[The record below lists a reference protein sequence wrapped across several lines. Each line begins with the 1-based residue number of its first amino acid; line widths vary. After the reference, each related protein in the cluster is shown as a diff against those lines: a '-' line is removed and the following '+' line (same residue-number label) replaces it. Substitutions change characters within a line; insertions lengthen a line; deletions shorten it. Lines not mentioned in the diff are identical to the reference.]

1 MKRLIVERN
10 RYFDSVFLM
19 RISSEL
25 EKLDNVTQAVVAMA
39 TPVNLE
45 NLIKSGF
52 ELGVETAPLQPAD
65 LIIAIDADSDQTIA
79 SARDRLQELLAGG
92 TDDESGSSTARPTS
106 LDEALASD
114 PGANLALISVPG
126 AHAARE
132 ARQALRRGLHVMLF
146 SDNVTVEDEI
156 TLKDE
161 AIERGLL
168 MMGPDCGTAIL
179 NGAVLGFANVCR
191 RGRIGIVGAS
201 GTGIQEISS
210 LVHQLGGGISQAIG
224 TGGRDLSEAVDG
236 RMTRFGIEALG
247 SDPGTDVIVVVSKTP
262 SPTVADKVI
271 QALAATGKSGV
282 IHFIGGRTEELTD
295 KVGTTATL
303 ADAALAAVAKSDIDI
318 GEASRLAH
326 LPAFSGIPTAF
337 SATAE
342 KAKQLAPEAST
353 EISSETGISQRAP
366 AGARVVGLYCGG
378 TLCQETW
385 NILHEAG
392 FDVRSNVAGDAAK
405 KIHPEDQEAGHV
417 VWDLGDDAFT
427 VGKPHPM
434 IEPSLRDERVAEAG
448 EDPTIGIV
456 LADCVIGYGAHENP
470 AGSLADAA
478 TRAFD
483 CARKDGRNLTILASV
498 TGTDQD
504 PQNLVRQRKILEDA
518 GIIVASSNAAAAKGV
533 VALMKSEET

>member
-1 MKRLIVERN
+1 VKKLIIERN

-25 EKLDNVTQAVVAMA
+25 EKLDTITQAVVAMA
-39 TPVNLE
+39 TPINLE

-52 ELGVETAPLQPAD
+52 EFGAEAKTVKPAD
-65 LIIAIDADSDQTIA
+65 LIIAIDADSA
-79 SARDRLQELLAGG
+79 KAMSSARARLEELLAGG
-92 TDDESGSSTARPTS
+92 TDDESRSSAARPSS
-106 LDEALASD
+106 LDEALAAD
-114 PGANLALISVPG
+114 PDANLVLISVPG

-132 ARQALRRGLHVMLF
+132 ARLALRRGLHVMLF
-146 SDNVTVEDEI
+146 SDNVTVDDEI

-161 AIERGLL
+161 AVERGLL

-179 NGAVLGFANVCR
+179 NGAALGFANVCR
-191 RGRIGIVGAS
+191 PGKIGLVGAS

-247 SDPGTDVIVVVSKTP
+247 RDPGTDVIVVVSKTP
-262 SPTVADKVI
+262 SPAVAEKVI
-271 QALAATGKSGV
+271 QTLASTGKPAV
-282 IHFIGGRTEELTD
+282 VHFIGGQATQLSDTME
-295 KVGTTATL
+295 TTATL
-303 ADAALAAVAKSDIDI
+303 ADAAQAAVAKAGID
-318 GEASRLAH
+318 AQYLDQD
-326 LPAFSGIPTAF
+326 T
-337 SATAE
+337 
-342 KAKQLAPEAST
+342 
-353 EISSETGISQRAP
+353 QRAFLVP
-366 AGARVVGLYCGG
+366 ISGRLLGLYCGG

-385 NILHEAG
+385 SILHQAG
-392 FDVRSNVAGDAAK
+392 IDVRSNVAGDPSK
-405 KIHPEDQEAGHV
+405 KIHPEAQEAGHI

-434 IEPSLRDERVAEAG
+434 IEPSLRDEPVAQAG
-448 EDPTIGIV
+448 KDPTIGVV

-483 CARKDGRNLTILASV
+483 CAKQDGHRLVIVASV
-498 TGTDQD
+498 TGTEQD
-504 PQNLVRQRKILEDA
+504 PQNLHRQQQILKNA
-518 GIIVASSNAAAAKGV
+518 GVIVAPSNAAAAR
-533 VALMKSEET
+533 AAANLMKGEPHEQ